1 MTVANGSGTT
11 IPDGRIRL
19 TNIAA
24 DLDAGLISRRTA
36 SARILDTINV
46 CMFRRKGITRT
57 PPKSKKA
64 TPKVSASIR
73 TAKIKNPHLSQQ
85 ELADM
90 HSVNSARVSEAMIGR
105 RV

>member
-11 IPDGRIRL
+11 IPDARIRL
-19 TNIAA
+19 TNLAA
-24 DLDAGLISRRTA
+24 QLPPWAANEIIDI
-36 SARILDTINV
+36 IKV
-46 CMFRRKGITRT
+46 CMFRRKGVPRT
-57 PPKSKKA
+57 PVKSKKA